1 MVDGLRTTPLYG
13 EHLRLGAKMVP
24 FAGYS
29 MPIQYPAGI
38 RSEHLAVRQA
48 AGLFDVSHMGEFEV
62 AGSEALAFIQRLTV
76 NDASRLVPGQAQ
88 YSLFCREDG
97 GVLDDLLV
105 YRLEEYSFL
114 LVVNGAN
121 RERGFRWL
129 ESHRIGFDV
138 RIRDRSD
145 ETAILALQGP
155 VAERILA
162 PLVDA
167 DLSSLSYYHSVR
179 TQTAGSRSLV
189 ARTGYT
195 GEDGFEVYVSAR
207 DAPGVW
213 RAILDTGE
221 PDGLVPAGLGCR
233 DSLRLE
239 MGYPL
244 HGGDLDE
251 AHTAIEAGMAWVVK
265 LEKPFFLGRETLAR
279 QKAEGVARRLVGI
292 RLIQTGFPR
301 KGYPVIADGEVVG
314 EVTSGTVSP
323 TLGEG
328 IALAYVRSGVAE
340 PRTPVAIRI
349 RDRDIPGVVQR
360 TPFYSGGSLKR

>member
-29 MPIQYPAGI
+29 MPIHYPSGI

-114 LVVNGAN
+114 LVVNAAN
-121 RERGFRWL
+121 RERDFRWL

-145 ETAILALQGP
+145 EAAILALQGP
-155 VAERILA
+155 LAERILA
-162 PLVDA
+162 PLVDG
-167 DLSSLSYYHSVR
+167 DLSSLAFYHSIR

-207 DAPGVW
+207 TPPGSGRRSW
-213 RAILDTGE
+213 MQGNRTGWC
-221 PDGLVPAGLGCR
+221 PQVL
-233 DSLRLE
+233 
-239 MGYPL
+239 
-244 HGGDLDE
+244 
-251 AHTAIEAGMAWVVK
+251 
-265 LEKPFFLGRETLAR
+265 
-279 QKAEGVARRLVGI
+279 
-292 RLIQTGFPR
+292 
-301 KGYPVIADGEVVG
+301 
-314 EVTSGTVSP
+314 
-323 TLGEG
+323 
-328 IALAYVRSGVAE
+328 VAE
-340 PRTPVAIRI
+340 TA
-349 RDRDIPGVVQR
+349 
-360 TPFYSGGSLKR
+360 